1 MSVCRSQEVTI
12 AAVFPNSFHFCD
24 ISTDLSSVFF
34 SFLRWVWST
43 ASAQWSNGEFNGA
56 PYQRVLSSLR
66 QSVSSIIGFL
76 VKVKISRTGQG
87 HFLIVNPPA
96 SIFVCRQYWLGL
108 EKWTHSIFAGE
119 MSWPSHVSE
128 RSSLIMV
135 QLLKLCKVRW
145 VLGDGGGGWGFFCP
159 PIVTKPPSN
168 IAELF
173 SEAFG

>member
-1 MSVCRSQEVTI
+1 MSACRSQEGYHCCS
-12 AAVFPNSFHFCD
+12 FPQFLPFLWYFNWSFFCF
-24 ISTDLSSVFF
+24 FF

-119 MSWPSHVSE
+119 KSWPSHVSE

-145 VLGDGGGGWGFFCP
+145 VLGDGGGGCHKTTQQHCWV
-159 PIVTKPPSN
+159 I
-168 IAELF
+168 
-173 SEAFG
+173 